1 MHSGPDPHRPA
12 RPRPP
17 AGAALLT
24 CAVRGGSSEMVAV
37 LLLTGVT
44 TPAKCGAAGES
55 PVQVAAYEGFVDAL
69 HYLQGT
75 GFDMTGGCL
84 RSCG

>member
-1 MHSGPDPHRPA
+1 
-12 RPRPP
+12 
-17 AGAALLT
+17 
-24 CAVRGGSSEMVAV
+24 MVAV